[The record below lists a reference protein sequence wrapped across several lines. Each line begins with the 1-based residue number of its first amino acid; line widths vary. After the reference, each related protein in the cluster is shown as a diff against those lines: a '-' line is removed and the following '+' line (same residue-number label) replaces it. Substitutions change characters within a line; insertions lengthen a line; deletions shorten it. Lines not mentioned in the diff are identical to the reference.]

1 MTTKTSLRSIA
12 RLLLLIGGIILILG
26 SSPDRC
32 GSPRS
37 LGLHTASPI
46 SRHLHK
52 RNSKRTGRDHS
63 SGGSRT
69 SPQPRLEHH
78 PADLRIPVNWKP
90 WWYTGLYRRLNCTS
104 RDVCLNVH
112 S

>member
-37 LGLHTASPI
+37 LGLRTASPI

-78 PADLRIPVNWKP
+78 PADLRDRKS
-90 WWYTGLYRRLNCTS
+90 TRLNS
-104 RDVCLNVH
+104 SHSQISYAVFCLKKKKNN